1 MLRHA
6 APPGI
11 SFLRRA
17 PFKIQQL
24 CFTDPLL
31 LEPDSSICKFSSS
44 VLIWAS
50 YTVATVSCV
59 WYPGVAK
66 VCYHCPVALQSSCGG
81 TPSCCEERGSSPY
94 RRMVVLHLGLN

>member
-11 SFLRRA
+11 SFLRHA

-24 CFTDPLL
+24 CFTEPLL
-31 LEPDSSICKFSSS
+31 LEPDSS

-66 VCYHCPVALQSSCGG
+66 SSCGW

-94 RRMVVLHLGLN
+94 RRMVVLHVRSSCRYCLRCRRSFADALS

>member
-6 APPGI
+6 APLGI

-66 VCYHCPVALQSSCGG
+66 SSCGG